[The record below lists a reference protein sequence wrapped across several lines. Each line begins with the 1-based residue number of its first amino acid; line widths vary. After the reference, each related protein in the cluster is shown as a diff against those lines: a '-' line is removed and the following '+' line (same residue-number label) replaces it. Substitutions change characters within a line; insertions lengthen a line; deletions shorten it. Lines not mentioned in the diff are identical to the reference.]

1 MPVSNEY
8 LLAKFGFDTAEN
20 EPCKVCPLSVYRSPR
35 CSIIFGMIILVLNV
49 LLMNLVTAVIVDNAI
64 MSSQAELEVRQRVEA
79 GKRAS
84 LVVQIEGLLMDTDSN
99 QDGILTIE
107 EILEADRPVLEKLS
121 EAIGLGQS

>member
-1 MPVSNEY
+1 
-8 LLAKFGFDTAEN
+8 
-20 EPCKVCPLSVYRSPR
+20 
-35 CSIIFGMIILVLNV
+35 MIILVLNV
-49 LLMNLVTAVIVDNAI
+49 LLMNLVTAVIVDYAI
-64 MSSQAELEVRQRVEA
+64 MSSQAELEVRKRVEA